1 MTEHEQRR
9 RRAQL
14 DQRDTDVQEI
24 WGREI
29 ASPGGPLPGAVL
41 EVLEHE
47 DGWVGHV
54 QLVTGRPASDIDK
67 AAAAIEDAF
76 DLLVGSVVVDSGGSG
91 AEIWAYQRPSAARH
105 RRLRPMSVRQRGQ
118 LDDDGLF
125 DGDRAE
131 LQDWAAKYARVW
143 KAMREGGAVDME
155 RFLRRLARLEAGLT
169 DAAHYARHEVLV
181 DIVEKAGLP
190 YESLSEDVASGI
202 GMKRQRP
209 GGQG

>member
-1 MTEHEQRR
+1 MTDRQQPHTQGQFIQRG
-9 RRAQL
+9 
-14 DQRDTDVQEI
+14 TDAQEI
-24 WGREI
+24 WDREI
-29 ASPGGPLPGAVL
+29 ASPDGPLPGAVL
-41 EVLEHE
+41 DGLEHE
-47 DGWVGHV
+47 NGWVGHV
-54 QLVTGRPASDIDK
+54 QLVTGQPASDIDK
-67 AAAAIEDAF
+67 AASTIEDAF
-76 DLLVGSVVVDSGGSG
+76 DLLVGTVVVDSGGSG

-105 RRLRPMSVRQRGQ
+105 HRLRPMSVRQRGQ

-131 LQDWAAKYARVW
+131 LQDWADKYARVW

-202 GMKRQRP
+202 GMKRR
-209 GGQG
+209 